1 MYSLWLQILK
11 NLTPAGQKPV
21 DVSVSSGEGELMNF
35 APELDFEINP
45 ENESSESYMDPEH
58 LALIQINSCGHVIA
72 S

>member
-11 NLTPAGQKPV
+11 NLTQAGQKSV
-21 DVSVSSGEGELMNF
+21 EVSPGEGDMINF
-35 APELDFEINP
+35 APEVEVEFNQ